1 MSEFSLNKFT
11 EMRVVISLNSSN
23 VMLLEFEMVCVWMFF
38 IYYY

>member
-23 VMLLEFEMVCVWMFF
+23 VMLLEFEMVCV
-38 IYYY
+38 